1 MVDYLG
7 TIILSFIFAFITNI
21 SLVNSTIIMFILSI
35 ILHSLFGVEIH
46 KK

>member
-7 TIILSFIFAFITNI
+7 TILLSFILAFSTNI

-35 ILHSLFGVEIH
+35 LLHKLFGVEIH
-46 KK
+46 NN